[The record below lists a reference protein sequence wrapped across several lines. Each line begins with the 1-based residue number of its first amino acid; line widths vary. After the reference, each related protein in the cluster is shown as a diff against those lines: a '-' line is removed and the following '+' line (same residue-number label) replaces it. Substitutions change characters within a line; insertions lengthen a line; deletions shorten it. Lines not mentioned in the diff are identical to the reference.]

1 METKENQ
8 LYVNVKKCSDY
19 VLYGFVPDSAL
30 IDASLIQRNTES
42 CREEVKAPKHS
53 AYYF

>member
-1 METKENQ
+1 METKEDQ

-19 VLYGFVPDSAL
+19 ALYGFVSDSAL
-30 IDASLIQRNTES
+30 IDASLIQGSTES
-42 CREEVKAPKHS
+42 CKEEAHTPKHS

>member
-30 IDASLIQRNTES
+30 IDADLIQGSTET
-42 CREEVKAPKHS
+42 CKEEEQVPKHS